1 MQLVPVLGWWVP
13 DSVLE
18 SGLSGVA
25 SELSEAALRKPESSW
40 AEASQGIPVVPRRV
54 VLVQA
59 PQSTLLKKMV
69 APSHFS
75 VLFINYVNYRSYCG

>member
-1 MQLVPVLGWWVP
+1 MQLVPVSGWWVP
-13 DSVLE
+13 DSVLG
-18 SGLSGVA
+18 SGSSGAA

-40 AEASQGIPVVPRRV
+40 AGASQGIPAVPRRV
-54 VLVQA
+54 VQA

-75 VLFINYVNYRSYCG
+75 VLFISYVNYRSYCG